1 MPISKVR
8 VLFQRNNVVIY
19 ISCTPLQLY
28 YFLITKWSKTKMSI
42 KKKITASCNLNFC
55 MVKNLEIAILLKI
68 KILPL

>member
-28 YFLITKWSKTKMSI
+28 YFLIMKWSKTKMDI
-42 KKKITASCNLNFC
+42 KKITASCYLNFC

>member
-28 YFLITKWSKTKMSI
+28 YFLITKWSKTKTNI
-42 KKKITASCNLNFC
+42 LKK
-55 MVKNLEIAILLKI
+55 LLLAEFLYGKESGDSH
-68 KILPL
+68 PA